1 MGWVIQGEIAKLNQ
15 GLTHVEKF
23 VLLAFSSF
31 ALDDGSSCYPALATV
46 AERTILSERTVRRV
60 VAKLVKNG
68 VMIAKGKHG
77 NRSTRNFCYWSSRF
91 ALMTRAA
98 FRGGPLVTWR

>member
-23 VLLAFSSF
+23 VLLTFASF
-31 ALDDGSSCYPALATV
+31 ALDDGSSCYPAHGTV

-60 VAKLVKNG
+60 VAKFVKNG
-68 VMIAKGKHG
+68 VME
-77 NRSTRNFCYWSSRF
+77 WSKLHSR
-91 ALMTRAA
+91 TIS
-98 FRGGPLVTWR
+98 PT